1 MKKGHGAFT
10 LTREQ
15 TARPQATSNGDPV
28 PRGPHRK
35 LAAGEEGAGGNAPTG
50 GDNKEA
56 RLVLPGLEM
65 VEGPSLRP
73 QNLCL
78 MQT

>member
-50 GDNKEA
+50 ETIR
-56 RLVLPGLEM
+56 RLIWF
-65 VEGPSLRP
+65 
-73 QNLCL
+73 CL
-78 MQT
+78 HPKW